1 MKTKKYWILTAALG
15 ICALVT
21 LLSIIAWG
29 DEVGRSSLSG
39 LTGVFVVVEEVSESV
54 ENAGLTQHQLKNDV
68 ELRLHQAG
76 IKALSMEESFKWPGH
91 PVLHVYVI
99 CVPSSDNSMFA
110 ISVQVK
116 FCQDVYLAR
125 DPKIGCIAA
134 TWSAPI
140 LTGFSDKS
148 GLRNLVREYLPD
160 CIDEFI
166 NDYLEANPKEQ
177 KDAKKQS
184 SRDRGTKEA
193 EHIEAKVGLDF
204 VITLGSNPS
213 TGYSWRLAEPLPSML
228 KLQNKEYIPF
238 EVRKIG
244 GSGIE
249 EWTFKSVRS
258 GKVTIMFEYARGKE
272 SPPAR
277 QKSFTIVA
285 K

>member
-1 MKTKKYWILTAALG
+1 MKTKKYWLLTAVLG

-21 LLSIIAWG
+21 LWSIIAWG
-29 DEVGRSSLSG
+29 NEVERSSLSG
-39 LTGVFVVVEEVSESV
+39 LTGISVIVEEVSEPV
-54 ENAGLTQHQLKNDV
+54 EKAGLTQNQLKNDV
-68 ELRLHQAG
+68 ELRLRQAG
-76 IKALSMEESFKWPGH
+76 IYVLSMEESLKNLGH
-91 PVLHVYVI
+91 HGLHVYVI
-99 CVPSSDNSMFA
+99 CIPSSDNSMFA

-134 TWSAPI
+134 TWSAPV

-148 GLRNLVREYLPD
+148 GLRNLVHKYLSD

-166 NDYLEANPKEQ
+166 NDYLEANSVLQ
-177 KDAKKQS
+177 TDAKKQS
-184 SRDRGTKEA
+184 NRDQGTKEA

-213 TGYSWRLAEPLPSML
+213 TGYSWRLAEPLPCML
-228 KLQNKEYIPF
+228 KLQNKEYIPA

-244 GSGIE
+244 GGGIE
-249 EWTFKSVRS
+249 EWTFKPVRS
-258 GKVTIMFEYARGKE
+258 GKVTIMFEYARGKQ
-272 SPPAR
+272 STLTR